1 MNEEPGGARPKVY
14 LIDGTGHIYRAF
26 YAIKDLKTSKGV
38 PTNAVYGFTAMLTA
52 LIRDREPDYLAV
64 VLDAKGPTFRH
75 ELYEPYK
82 ANRPPMPEPLRPQIP
97 LIREI
102 VEAFGVV
109 SMEKEGFEADDIIGT
124 LANTLAPQG
133 YDVVIVSNDKDMLQ
147 LVNAD
152 VTVLDTKGDRTIDSA
167 GVEKQYGVGPGLLRD
182 LFGLMGD
189 TSDNIPGAPG
199 IGPKRACELIQRF
212 GSLEEAVSRAEEVK
226 QKKIREA
233 LVEYRDQIYLSK
245 RLVTIDDQVPLNF
258 SMKDLRPKDPDKE
271 RLRAL
276 FKELE
281 FHRFLNEWTD
291 APDQPERND
300 IVVDTPEALESLV
313 RALEEAGRFAIHL
326 ETTDGVPMKAEI
338 LGIALAASE
347 EETYYISLEGQ
358 VSSDSDPERDRV
370 LSALRPVLESPSI
383 KKIGHDLKAAAVT
396 LVRYGISL
404 EGMDGDTMVAS
415 YVLNPSRR
423 NHKLDEI
430 ALEYGDRKIAPAKTA
445 KKKKQADWTEKKAGE
460 QACEAAHT
468 TFGLHQKLASQI
480 EEGGFETLYRD
491 LEIPLIPVLARME
504 FAGVKVDTELL
515 QQISHELGEK
525 IAVLEET
532 IYDLA
537 EGQFNINSPQQL
549 GTILFEKLK
558 LPVIRKTKTG
568 YSTDMEVL
576 KELSKTHDL
585 PASVLEY
592 RSLAKLKSTYLDALP
607 KLAHPDTGRIHTA
620 FNQAVTATGRLS
632 SSEPNLQNIPIRTEI
647 GKRIRSAFIPEDGC
661 VLLSADYS
669 QVELR
674 IMAHLAEDPILIEAF
689 RNGEDIHTR
698 TACEVFGIPVEMMV
712 PEMRRQAKA
721 INFGIIYGL
730 SAFGLARDLNV
741 DMKIAKAFIDGYFQR
756 YKGVKTFIDR
766 TLDEARKNGYVETI
780 MGRRRYLPEIN
791 SKNNTARKFA
801 ERTAV
806 NTPVQ
811 GSAADMIKK
820 AMIRI
825 EEAMDAQGLKSR
837 MILQVHDEL
846 LFEVPEDERE
856 RVEAVVIEEMEGVQA
871 LKVPLKVDAGTGK
884 TWADAH

>member
-1 MNEEPGGARPKVY
+1 M
-14 LIDGTGHIYRAF
+14 
-26 YAIKDLKTSKGV
+26 
-38 PTNAVYGFTAMLTA
+38 
-52 LIRDREPDYLAV
+52 
-64 VLDAKGPTFRH
+64 
-75 ELYEPYK
+75 
-82 ANRPPMPEPLRPQIP
+82 
-97 LIREI
+97 
-102 VEAFGVV
+102 
-109 SMEKEGFEADDIIGT
+109 
-124 LANTLAPQG
+124 
-133 YDVVIVSNDKDMLQ
+133 
-147 LVNAD
+147 
-152 VTVLDTKGDRTIDSA
+152 
-167 GVEKQYGVGPGLLRD
+167 
-182 LFGLMGD
+182 
-189 TSDNIPGAPG
+189 
-199 IGPKRACELIQRF
+199 
-212 GSLEEAVSRAEEVK
+212 
-226 QKKIREA
+226 

-245 RLVTIDDQVPLNF
+245 RLVTIDDQVPLDC
-258 SMKDLRPKDPDKE
+258 SIKDLRPKDPDKE

-291 APDQPERND
+291 APEQKKRTD
-300 IVVDTPEALESLV
+300 IVVYTQEGLESL
-313 RALEEAGRFAIHL
+313 AHILENAGRFAIHL
-326 ETTDGVPMKAEI
+326 ETTNDVPMKAEI
-338 LGIALAASE
+338 LGAAFTVSDA
-347 EETYYISLEGQ
+347 ETFFISFEDHPPSHFHPEL
-358 VSSDSDPERDRV
+358 DSI
-370 LSALRPVLESPSI
+370 LSALRPVLESPAV

-396 LVRYGISL
+396 LARYGISL

-430 ALEYGDRKIAPAKTA
+430 ALEYGDRKIAPAKTV
-445 KKKKQADWTEKKAGE
+445 KKTKQADWTEENEGE
-460 QACEAAHT
+460 QVCEAAHT
-468 TFGLHQKLASQI
+468 TLGLHQTLLSKI
-480 EEGGFETLYRD
+480 VEGGFEALYRD
-491 LEIPLIPVLARME
+491 LEIPLIPVLAGME
-504 FAGVKVDTELL
+504 RSGVKVDSELL
-515 QQISHELGEK
+515 QQISQELGQK

-537 EGQFNINSPQQL
+537 DGPFNINSPQQL

-607 KLAHPDTGRIHTA
+607 KLVHPDTGRIHTA
-620 FNQAVTATGRLS
+620 FNQTVTATGRLS
-632 SSEPNLQNIPIRTEI
+632 SSEPNLQNIPIRTEL
-647 GKRIRSAFIPEDGC
+647 GKRIRSAFIPEDGY

-674 IMAHLAEDPILIEAF
+674 IMAHLAEDSILIEAF

-712 PEMRRQAKA
+712 PEMRRQAKT

-756 YKGVKTFIDR
+756 YKGVKAFIDR
-766 TLDEARKNGYVETI
+766 TMDEARKNGYVETI
-780 MGRRRYLPEIN
+780 MGRRRYIPEIN

-825 EEAMDAQGLKSR
+825 QEALDSQGLKSR

-856 RVEAVVIEEMEGVQA
+856 RVEAVVIGEMEGVVP
-871 LKVPLKVDAGTGK
+871 LKVPLKVDAGVGK